1 MIAQAP
7 EFEGKVALVTGAA
20 SGIGLAVARL
30 LLQRGARVAIL
41 DIDGAAAHSAC
52 RALTPDENLAGDWCV
67 DMRDADAVQRV
78 THEVCNHF
86 GALHLAVNNA
96 GVSGARLRLADQPLS
111 EWHRVID
118 ANLHGVFHGMR
129 AQIPLLLA
137 HPVAAIVNVAS
148 VLGQVGS
155 PLSPAYTTAKHAVIG
170 LTRSAAL
177 AYAGAVRINA
187 VAPGYTD
194 TPLLGILGEQERQA
208 VAAAHP
214 IGRLGAPEEIAEAV
228 MFLLSPRAS
237 FVTGAVLAADG
248 GFTAQ

>member
-1 MIAQAP
+1 M
-7 EFEGKVALVTGAA
+7 
-20 SGIGLAVARL
+20 
-30 LLQRGARVAIL
+30 
-41 DIDGAAAHSAC
+41 
-52 RALTPDENLAGDWCV
+52 
-67 DMRDADAVQRV
+67 
-78 THEVCNHF
+78 
-86 GALHLAVNNA
+86 
-96 GVSGARLRLADQPLS
+96 
-111 EWHRVID
+111 
-118 ANLHGVFHGMR
+118 
-129 AQIPLLLA
+129 
-137 HPVAAIVNVAS
+137 
-148 VLGQVGS
+148 LGQVGS
-155 PLSPAYTTAKHAVIG
+155 PLSPAYTAAKHAVIG